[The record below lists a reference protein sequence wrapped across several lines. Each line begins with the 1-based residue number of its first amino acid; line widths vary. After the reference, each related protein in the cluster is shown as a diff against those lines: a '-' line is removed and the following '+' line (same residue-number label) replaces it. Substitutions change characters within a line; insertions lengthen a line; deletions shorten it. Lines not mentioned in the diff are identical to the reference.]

1 MDQRTQT
8 SDICTKFWAAEEQCF
23 LRFVVYTNVCTCA
36 VKSYYALTDCY
47 EKNWAI
53 RPSKLQCCFSRG
65 FDEKRSHVIRGKKSN
80 TKNGYFVKRESCLR
94 LSILS
99 RGQARPGRDIVFRIQ
114 KIEEKKTSAIKQDQF
129 QFRVSVH
136 ETIFSK
142 GE

>member
-1 MDQRTQT
+1 MKRIGRFDRRNSNAVSQGVLMKRD
-8 SDICTKFWAAEEQCF
+8 SM
-23 LRFVVYTNVCTCA
+23 LFVVKN
-36 VKSYYALTDCY
+36 LT
-47 EKNWAI
+47 
-53 RPSKLQCCFSRG
+53 Q
-65 FDEKRSHVIRGKKSN
+65 
-80 TKNGYFVKRESCLR
+80 KNGYFVKRESCLR